1 MPLISGQL
9 IAKRVE
15 EKVQKHVEE
24 LSTRGIIP
32 VLAVVL
38 VGDDRPSLSYI
49 HRKEQAAKRVG
60 IQFALHQFP
69 EQTTTEE
76 LRAAIKSIQSAGNIT
91 GIIVQLPLPAHIS
104 ASTAINAIEP
114 RYDVDC
120 MTDTNLGKVVTGTA
134 TIFPPIAE
142 AVLDV
147 VKDQQIDLS
156 GKNVTIIGTGH
167 LVGRPVSLVLL
178 NTDASVTTCNRTT
191 NDLKEKCLAADIIVS
206 GVGKK
211 HLVTEDMVRP
221 QALVIDTGVS
231 FEGEKMFGDA
241 DADAIATKAF
251 VTPTP
256 GGIGPITVA
265 ELLANVAKMAHR
277 S

>member
-15 EKVQKHVEE
+15 EETKKHVEE
-24 LSTRGIIP
+24 LTQKGITP

-38 VGDDRPSLSYI
+38 VGDDKPSLSYI
-49 HRKEQAAKRVG
+49 RRKEQAAKRVG
-60 IQFALHQFP
+60 IQFELHQFP

-76 LRAAIKSIQSAGNIT
+76 LCTALESIQSTERIS
-91 GIIVQLPLPAHIS
+91 GIIVQLPLPSHIS
-104 ASTAINAIEP
+104 ASAAINAIEP

-142 AVLDV
+142 AVLDI
-147 VKDQQIDLS
+147 VKDQHIELS

-178 NTDASVTTCNRTT
+178 NTDASVTTCNRATI
-191 NDLKEKCLAADIIVS
+191 DLKEKCLGADIIIS

-211 HLVTEDMVRP
+211 HLLTEDMVRP
-221 QALVIDTGVS
+221 HALVIDTGVS
-231 FEGEKMFGDA
+231 FEEEKMFGDA
-241 DADAIATKAF
+241 DVDSIASKAF

-277 S
+277 